1 MANFVIADNPTKI
14 QFWDTDPLAVQG
26 KQGLWDTCYINSVE
40 LPGIVF
46 PTCEPKRKV
55 DKKTAAALN
64 GGNIDNIGRDIVDI
78 ILRHRIWNERQWQD
92 WERIKK
98 NLDPN
103 NLSDEHQRK
112 MSIAH
117 PSLADVGV
125 TLCYFHA
132 RTNWVSVDSTFN
144 GGMKECQW
152 KGYALYKVT
161 AVKKENQ
168 TVKGAKQLPDKDVV
182 DEIKNAQP
190 PSMPSANIFASGL

>member
-1 MANFVIADNPTKI
+1 MS
-14 QFWDTDPLAVQG
+14 QFWDTDPLAIQG
-26 KQGLWDTCYINSVE
+26 KQGLWDTCYVNSIE

-64 GGNIDNIGRDIVDI
+64 GGDILNIGRDIVDI
-78 ILRHRIWNERQWQD
+78 VLRHRIWNEKQWQD

-98 NLDPN
+98 NVDPN
-103 NLSDEHQRK
+103 ILADNLQRK

-132 RTNWVSVDSTFN
+132 RTNWVSVDSSFN

-152 KGYALYKVT
+152 KGFALYKPT
-161 AVKKENQ
+161 AVKDTK
-168 TVKGAKQLPDKDVV
+168 VKGAKQLPDKDVV
-182 DEIKNAQP
+182 DEIKYAEP
-190 PSMPSANIFASGL
+190 PQMPSAAIFGSGL